1 MLGFASYFGILLI
14 KERLKIDDALDVSS
28 VHGLTGIIGAL
39 AIGFVATT
47 LVNPDGPEGLLYG
60 NASQLAIQALGVAVA
75 AGLAFVGTIVI
86 MKVIDK
92 TIGLRVTE
100 VEEDIGL
107 DIAQHAERAYVEQ

>member
-1 MLGFASYFGILLI
+1 
-14 KERLKIDDALDVSS
+14 
-28 VHGLTGIIGAL
+28 
-39 AIGFVATT
+39 
-47 LVNPDGPEGLLYG
+47 
-60 NASQLAIQALGVAVA
+60 LAIQALGVVVA

>member
-1 MLGFASYFGILLI
+1 VGGTRNNGI
-14 KERLKIDDALDVSS
+14 
-28 VHGLTGIIGAL
+28 TGIIGAI
-39 AIGFVATT
+39 AIGLVATT
-47 LVNPDGPEGLLYG
+47 LVNPSGPNGLFYG
-60 NASQLAIQALGVAVA
+60 NAMQLPVQALGVAVA

-86 MKVIDK
+86 MKVIDR